1 MALPTEM
8 LLDICQHLDLESI
21 FSLLQV
27 NKSMNFMIDSHRST
41 ILLPILRREF
51 SPFDELLQV
60 FTAEEGDLDIRGGT
74 YQPRRVLFKRGSGKA
89 TLVLAPGGFSHPN
102 GDPKN
107 GTFTKVP
114 RGGKVGNFGQA
125 HRAPSLRTVVLE
137 DCDLKYLLRYCYV
150 VRQWEEI
157 FPQLRWIKNP
167 EYCRF
172 LEEHERHRLRRA
184 LYRWWLY
191 AFYFHGDLPRPAGA
205 QPLAFVDDIRTCH
218 MRMHS
223 TSELVELLDLLAAVF
238 HLVQHYICPTL
249 EQNLAE
255 VLFTSRL
262 DRSLANANRVT

>member
-1 MALPTEM
+1 MALPKLIGLPTEI

-27 NKSMNFMIDSHRST
+27 NKSMNSIIDSHRST

-60 FTAEEGDLDIRGGT
+60 FTAEEADLDVKSGT
-74 YQPRRVLFKRGSGKA
+74 YQPRRVLFKRGSGKS
-89 TLVLAPGGFSHPN
+89 TIVLAPGGFSHPN
-102 GDPKN
+102 AGSQN
-107 GTFTKVP
+107 ATFTKVS
-114 RGGKVGNFGQA
+114 RGGRIGNFGQENGV
-125 HRAPSLRTVVLE
+125 PSFRTVVLE
-137 DCDLKYLLRYCYV
+137 ACDLKSLLRYCYV
-150 VRQWEEI
+150 VRQWEEM

-172 LEEHERHRLRRA
+172 LEDHEQHRLRRA

-191 AFYFHGDLPRPAGA
+191 AFYFHGDVPRPGGA
-205 QPLAFVDDIRTCH
+205 QPLAYVDDIRTCH

-249 EQNLAE
+249 EQNLSE
-255 VLFTSRL
+255 VLVMS
-262 DRSLANANRVT
+262 